1 MISRYRQQPW
11 SGEALCPFVHVSDG
25 FRLAVLRLL
34 RLDVRSV
41 TPFEGRHNR
50 MEPASRKGKAMM
62 TCQMLRDRRGLIATC
77 LVVLAAATMTPVV
90 RADDG
95 TIRACVNARTGEVRI
110 VAAGARCARG
120 SVPLRWNQQGPVGAR
135 GPAGPAGPAGAA
147 GPPGPVG
154 PAGPSGIANVQ
165 YIFGDMV
172 PNTSVAR
179 AMCPTGT
186 IVTGGGGFSVNG
198 AGLQQNYPISDD
210 TGVVAFGSTAIGWQV
225 AATDW
230 SRVQAYMSCAWVRD
244 TADAVN
250 RGVCTG
256 CTPRNSIRAVSF
268 PDRLTAD
275 RRLLRRPR
283 KDVWIPAARR
293 LM

>member
-1 MISRYRQQPW
+1 
-11 SGEALCPFVHVSDG
+11 
-25 FRLAVLRLL
+25 
-34 RLDVRSV
+34 
-41 TPFEGRHNR
+41 
-50 MEPASRKGKAMM
+50 MM
-62 TCQMLRDRRGLIATC
+62 SCHMFPIRRGLIATC
-77 LVVLAAATMTPVV
+77 LVVLAAATMTAVL

-95 TIRACVNARTGEVRI
+95 TIRACVNARTGEIRI
-110 VAAGARCARG
+110 VAAGARCAHG

-135 GPAGPAGPAGAA
+135 GPAGPAGSSGLAGAA

-165 YIFGDMV
+165 YIFGEMV

-179 AMCPTGT
+179 AMCPTST

-230 SRVQAYMSCAWVRD
+230 SRVQAYV
-244 TADAVN
+244 
-250 RGVCTG
+250 VCVG
-256 CTPRNSIRAVSF
+256 P
-268 PDRLTAD
+268 
-275 RRLLRRPR
+275 
-283 KDVWIPAARR
+283 
-293 LM
+293 